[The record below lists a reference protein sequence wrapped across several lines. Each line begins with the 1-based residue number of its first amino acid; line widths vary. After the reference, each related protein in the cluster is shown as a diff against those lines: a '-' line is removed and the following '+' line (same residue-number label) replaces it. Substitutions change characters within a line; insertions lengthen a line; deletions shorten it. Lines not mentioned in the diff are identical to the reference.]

1 MGKNK
6 PGHRRTRVAASGGGA
21 VTKSTR
27 TPNSR
32 TAELDFSKELERL
45 LAGTGV
51 CPSDTGGK
59 ITFVGQD
66 PIFPSAIRLGSVFA
80 LSAMAAA
87 VGAASIW
94 KLRSGKGQDLSV
106 DLRRSSHGIDP
117 ELTYGPTI
125 NGWPYPNPI
134 GNSHPFSVFPFET
147 KDGRWVYPSAVY
159 PAQQFAWTRFFHC
172 GADHPSVAA
181 AISKWD
187 SLELENAA
195 NEEGHTLCI
204 ARTADEWAKHPQG
217 RYLAQ
222 EPVIAVRKIAEGD
235 PQPFG
240 PGDRPLSGV
249 RVLSATHAVA
259 GPVVG
264 RTLAEQG
271 AEVLQFNRVND
282 FEHPWVYDDANV
294 GFRSTYLDLR
304 RPDSL
309 AKALA
314 LAQEA
319 DVFVDNFRGR
329 KLANFGFDPEQ
340 LAAHHRGIVAVSV
353 RCYGWGGPWS
363 ERGGFDMLGSSASG
377 VAMAEGE
384 NGKPSMPPTALI
396 NDYVTGY
403 MGAAGA
409 AAALYRRAK
418 EGGSYH
424 VTVSLTRNA
433 MWYLSLG
440 LIPPEER
447 TFATNPFRHFD
458 SLVNKPAE
466 LVPIVMKLRQRLL
479 PPEIIERDT
488 PLGRVRRLGPAVH
501 FSRTPGGWNDPILQ
515 PMGAASPTWLDSDR
529 A

>member
-1 MGKNK
+1 MPKNDRVE
-6 PGHRRTRVAASGGGA
+6 RRPRGSTTGGA
-21 VTKSTR
+21 TVTKASR
-27 TPNSR
+27 TPAPRSE
-32 TAELDFSKELERL
+32 ELDLPKELERL

-51 CPSDTGGK
+51 RPSDTGGK
-59 ITFVGQD
+59 ITFAGQD

-94 KLRSGKGQDLSV
+94 KLRSGRGQDLSI

-117 ELTYGPTI
+117 ELTFGPTI

-159 PAQQFAWTRFFHC
+159 PAQQFAWTNFFNC
-172 GADHPSVAA
+172 GANHHSVAN

-195 NEEGHTLCI
+195 NEAGHTMCI
-204 ARTADEWAKHPQG
+204 ARTADEWSKHPQG
-217 RYLAQ
+217 QYLAQ

-282 FEHPWVYDDANV
+282 FEHAWVYDDANV

-304 RPDSL
+304 RPDNV
-309 AKALA
+309 AKGLA
-314 LAQEA
+314 LANEA

-340 LAAHHRGIVAVSV
+340 LAANHRGIVAVSV

-363 ERGGFDMLGSSASG
+363 ERGGFDMLGSAASG

-409 AAALYRRAK
+409 TAALYRRAK

-447 TFATNPFRHFD
+447 TFATNPFRQYE
-458 SLVNKPAE
+458 SLVTKPTE

-479 PPEIIERDT
+479 PPEVIERET
-488 PLGRVRRLGPAVH
+488 PLGRVRRLAPAVH
-501 FSRTPGGWNDPILQ
+501 FSRTPGGWNDPILT
-515 PMGAASPTWLDSDR
+515 PMGASPPAWLGSGSP
-529 A
+529 

>member
-1 MGKNK
+1 MT
-6 PGHRRTRVAASGGGA
+6 PAARRPAASPSGDDLPA
-21 VTKSTR
+21 QL
-27 TPNSR
+27 
-32 TAELDFSKELERL
+32 ARL

-51 CPSDTGGK
+51 HPSDTGGT
-59 ITFVGQD
+59 ITFTGSD
-66 PIFPSAIRLGSVFA
+66 PLFPSAIRLGSVFA
-80 LSAMAAA
+80 LAAMAAA
-87 VGAASIW
+87 VGAAAIG
-94 KLRSGKGQDLSV
+94 KLRSGKGQDLSI
-106 DLRRSSHGIDP
+106 DLRRASHGIDP
-117 ELTYGPTI
+117 ELTFGPKL

-134 GNSHPFSVFPFET
+134 GNNHPFSVFPFET

-159 PAQQFAWTRFFHC
+159 PAQQFAWTEFFNC
-172 GADHPSVAA
+172 GRSHHQVAA
-181 AISKWD
+181 AIRQWD
-187 SLELENAA
+187 ALDLENAA
-195 NEEGHTLCI
+195 NEAGHTLCM

-217 RYLAQ
+217 QYLAK
-222 EPVIAVRKIAEGD
+222 EPVIAVRKIADSD
-235 PQPFG
+235 PVPFG
-240 PGDRPLSGV
+240 PAKRPLSGI

-271 AEVLQFNRVND
+271 AEVLQFNPVD
-282 FEHPWVYDDANV
+282 EFEHPWVYDDANV

-304 RPDSL
+304 RPDNQLRARAL
-309 AKALA
+309 AK
-314 LAQEA
+314 EA

-329 KLANFGFDPEQ
+329 KLSNFGLGPEQ
-340 LAAHHRGIVAVSV
+340 LAEGHRGIVVVSV

-363 ERGGFDMLGSSASG
+363 ERGGFDMLGSAASG

-384 NGKPSMPPTALI
+384 DGRPSMPPTALI

-447 TFATNPFRHFD
+447 TFAQNPFRHYEE
-458 SLVNKPAE
+458 LVSKPAE
-466 LVPIVMKLRQRLL
+466 LIPIVLKLRERLL
-479 PPEIIERDT
+479 PPEVIERDT
-488 PLGRVRRLGPAVH
+488 PLGRLKRLAPAVH
-501 FSRTPGGWNDPILQ
+501 FSKTPGGWEDPVLT
-515 PMGAASPTWLDSDR
+515 PMGAAEPTWLGR
-529 A
+529 GGR

>member
-1 MGKNK
+1 MTK
-6 PGHRRTRVAASGGGA
+6 PTPRAASPPPEDLP
-21 VTKSTR
+21 KQ
-27 TPNSR
+27 
-32 TAELDFSKELERL
+32 LERL

-51 CPSDTGGK
+51 RPTDTGGK
-59 ITFVGQD
+59 ISFAGQD

-87 VGAASIW
+87 VGAATIW
-94 KLRSGKGQDLSV
+94 KMRTGQGQDLSI

-117 ELTYGPTI
+117 ELTFGPTL

-134 GNSHPFSVFPFET
+134 GNTHPFSVFPFET

-159 PAQQFAWTRFFHC
+159 PAQQFAWTNFFNC
-172 GADHPSVAA
+172 GANHHSVAA

-195 NEEGHTLCI
+195 NEAGHTLCI
-204 ARTADEWAKHPQG
+204 ARTAEEWAQHPQG
-217 RYLAQ
+217 QYLAQ

-235 PQPFG
+235 PIPFG
-240 PGDRPLSGV
+240 PADRPLAGI

-304 RPDSL
+304 RPDSV
-309 AKALA
+309 AKGRALA
-314 LAQEA
+314 DQA
-319 DVFVDNFRGR
+319 DVFVDNFRGG
-329 KLANFGFDPEQ
+329 KLANFGFAPEQ
-340 LAAHHRGIVAVSV
+340 LATGHRGIVVVSV
-353 RCYGWGGPWS
+353 RCYGYNGPWS
-363 ERGGFDMLGSSASG
+363 ERGGFDMLGSAASG

-409 AAALYRRAK
+409 TAALVRRAK

-447 TFATNPFRHFD
+447 TFAENPFRHFD
-458 SLVNKPAE
+458 ELSTKPAE
-466 LVPIVMKLRQRLL
+466 LVPIVMKLRERLL
-479 PPEIIERDT
+479 PPEILERDT
-488 PLGRVRRLGPAVH
+488 PLGRVRRLAPAVH
-501 FSRTPGGWNDPILQ
+501 FSRTPGGWADPILS
-515 PMGAASPTWLDSDR
+515 PMGAAPPSWWGARPRTT
-529 A
+529 